1 MKRSKNL
8 SPFVIWQKK
17 FLVKKKNEI
26 SNTNSI
32 FFFFILTCFFGF
44 SILKNKDR
52 RNHTKIRISSKKSKG

>member
-32 FFFFILTCFFGF
+32 FFFYFNVFLWI
-44 SILKNKDR
+44 
-52 RNHTKIRISSKKSKG
+52 

>member
-32 FFFFILTCFFGF
+32 FILTCFFGF